1 MSYCVNCGVELA
13 SSEKKCPLCQT
24 PVLNP
29 NSPWKEPRTRPYPE
43 KVERVMSRIDRRY
56 GAILGTLCLLI
67 PVVVTTLTDL
77 LTNHQFVWSPYVVG
91 AIMCV
96 FVFVLVPWFVLNKRY
111 YLFILLDAIA
121 TTLYLAYISG
131 ETSDFSWFMPLALPL
146 VIIAAV
152 LAIIIVLVIKT
163 KHLHG
168 LYKPALLIDYFA
180 VACVSVEL
188 LIDVYTTAMVSLS
201 WSLIVFGSVA
211 MLSAILVVI
220 EKKQKLKERI
230 RRRLFV

>member
-13 SSEKKCPLCQT
+13 PSQKECPLCQT

-29 NSPWKEPRTRPYPE
+29 NSPWKEPRTKPYPE

-77 LTNHQFVWSPYVVG
+77 LTNREFVWSPYVVG

-96 FVFVLVPWFVLNKRY
+96 FVFVLVPWFLLNRRY
-111 YLFILLDAIA
+111 YLFIALDAVVTA
-121 TTLYLAYISG
+121 LYLAYISG
-131 ETSDFSWFMPLALPL
+131 ATSDFSWFLPLALPL
-146 VIIAAV
+146 VFIAAV
-152 LAIIIVLVIKT
+152 LAIIVVLVIKT

-168 LYKPALLIDYFA
+168 LYKPALIIDYFA

-188 LIDVYTTAMVSLS
+188 LIDVHTIGVISLS
-201 WSLIVFGSVA
+201 WSLIVLGSVA
-211 MLSAILVVI
+211 MISAILVVI